1 MLILIP
7 NFLYYILH
15 RKISKKI
22 PAYGTIALRVFVF
35 VTIEV
40 QILPV
45 WSHTQKDHNGYGSA
59 VSLVP
64 IIA

>member
-15 RKISKKI
+15 RKISKKFLR
-22 PAYGTIALRVFVF
+22 TIALRVFVF

-45 WSHTQKDHNGYGSA
+45 WSHTQKDRNGYGSA